1 MSAHPAI
8 LFPDGILPVDKAS
21 DWTSHDV
28 CHFVRKRFH
37 IDKVGHAGTL
47 DPMATGLVILLIGR
61 ATKQSGSFTGHDK
74 TYEGFF
80 RLGLKTDSQDRTG
93 KILQEVDASKVTLDD
108 VKRVAL
114 SFTGNIMQ
122 TPPMVSAVKHKG
134 VRLYKLARQG
144 KEVEREARP
153 VPVHEFNI
161 LDKQGDR
168 VQFMMRV
175 TKGTYVR
182 TIAHEIGESL
192 GCFAVLDDLRR
203 VQSGPF
209 NLTQSVTL
217 DELKQMPPDILRG
230 KIIPL
235 GKLCLVPDAA
245 SSGLSQ

>member
-1 MSAHPAI
+1 MSSHPRI
-8 LFPDGILPVDKAS
+8 IFPDGILPVDKVQ

-28 CHFVRKRFH
+28 CHFIRKRFN

-61 ATKQSGSFTGHDK
+61 ATKQSGALSGHDK

-93 KILQEVDASKVTLDD
+93 KVLQEADASKVTFDE
-108 VKRVAL
+108 VKRAAL
-114 SFTGNIMQ
+114 AFTGEIMQ

-153 VPVHEFNI
+153 ATVHEFNL

-175 TKGTYVR
+175 SKGTYVR

-209 NLTQSVTL
+209 HLSQSVTI
-217 DELKQMPPDILRG
+217 DALKQMTPEVLRE

-235 GKLCLVPDAA
+235 GSLNLPFGAEA
-245 SSGLSQ
+245 PTPSH